1 MHNQKAKKGY
11 ESTPNDLN
19 SEHCCPEWKYALE
32 F

>member
-1 MHNQKAKKGY
+1 MDNQKAKEGY

-19 SEHCCPEWKYALE
+19 SEQCCPEWKYALE